1 MAALQPLASPG
12 APGEHTVVGVLGLGY
27 VGLPLAVEFGKRFA
41 TRGFDVDS
49 RRIAELQAGRDATRE
64 LAEAEIAAAT
74 RLVFR
79 ERIDALRGC
88 DVFVVAVPTPIDDE
102 KRPDLSALQDA
113 SRLVGQVVQRGNV
126 VVFESTVYP
135 GATEEVAVPLVE
147 AESGL
152 VCNRDFFAG
161 YSPERINPGDKEHRL
176 PDVVKITAGSTP
188 ETAAFVDALY
198 RRIVAAGTHSAPDIR
213 TAEAAKVIENI
224 QRDLNIALV
233 NEFAMI
239 FNRLGLDTEA
249 VLQAA
254 GSKWNFQAF
263 RPGLVGGHCI
273 GVDPYYLAAKAQAAG
288 CNPELLLAGRR
299 INDGMPRYVAERLEE
314 RMAKAS
320 IAVAGARIL
329 VMGLAFKENCADVR
343 NTKVADVIAA
353 LRERGARVD
362 VFDPC
367 VDADSV
373 GETLLAMPA
382 PGVYDAVLV
391 AVAHDAFRDLGAVRI
406 RAFGKPRSVVFD
418 VKHLLPA
425 DAVDG
430 RL

>member
-12 APGEHTVVGVLGLGY
+12 APGERTVVGVLGLGY

-49 RRIAELQAGRDATRE
+49 RRIAELQAGRDTTRE

-113 SRLVGQVVQRGNV
+113 SRLVGQVIQRGNV

-198 RRIVAAGTHSAPDIR
+198 RRVVAAGTHSAPDIR

-314 RMAKAS
+314 RMARAS

-343 NTKVADVIAA
+343 NTKVADVIDA

-373 GETLLAMPA
+373 DENLLAMPA

-391 AVAHDAFRDLGAVRI
+391 AVAHDAFRDLGTARI

>member
-12 APGEHTVVGVLGLGY
+12 APGERTVVGVLGLGY

-113 SRLVGQVVQRGNV
+113 SRLVGQVIQRGNV

-176 PDVVKITAGSTP
+176 ADVVKITAGSTP

-314 RMAKAS
+314 RMARAS

-373 GETLLAMPA
+373 DETLLAMPA

-391 AVAHDAFRDLGAVRI
+391 AVAHDAFRELGAARI

>member
-12 APGEHTVVGVLGLGY
+12 APGERTVVGVLGLGY

-64 LAEAEIAAAT
+64 LTEAEIAAAT
-74 RLVFR
+74 RLVFC
-79 ERIDALRGC
+79 ERINALRGC

-113 SRLVGQVVQRGNV
+113 SRLVGQVIQRGNV

-188 ETAAFVDALY
+188 EAAAFVDALY

-314 RMAKAS
+314 RMARAS

-343 NTKVADVIAA
+343 NTKVADVIAV

-373 GETLLAMPA
+373 DETLLAMPA

-391 AVAHDAFRDLGAVRI
+391 AVAHDAFRDLGTARI
-406 RAFGKPRSVVFD
+406 RAFGKPCSVVFD

>member
-12 APGEHTVVGVLGLGY
+12 APGERTVVGVLGLGY

-49 RRIAELQAGRDATRE
+49 RRIAVLQAGRDATRE

-74 RLVFR
+74 RLVFC

-102 KRPDLSALQDA
+102 KRPDLSALRDA
-113 SRLVGQVVQRGNV
+113 SRLVGQVIQRGNV

-314 RMAKAS
+314 QMAKAS

-343 NTKVADVIAA
+343 NTKVADAIAA

-373 GETLLAMPA
+373 DETLLAMPA

>member
-12 APGEHTVVGVLGLGY
+12 APGEGTVVGVLGLGY

-113 SRLVGQVVQRGNV
+113 SRLVGQVIQRGNV

-314 RMAKAS
+314 RMARAS

-373 GETLLAMPA
+373 DENLLAMPA

-391 AVAHDAFRDLGAVRI
+391 AVAHDAFRELGAARI

-425 DAVDG
+425 GAVDG

>member
-1 MAALQPLASPG
+1 MSVVAPLPAAPA
-12 APGEHTVVGVLGLGY
+12 ADTVVGVVGLGY
-27 VGLPLAVEFGKRFA
+27 VGLPLAVALGGHFE
-41 TRGFDVDS
+41 TRAFDVDP
-49 RRIAELQAGRDATRE
+49 RRILELRRGRDRTGEVDAGE
-64 LAEAEIAAAT
+64 LAEAS
-74 RLVFR
+74 RLAFTDR
-79 ERIDALRGC
+79 LADLAGC
-88 DVFVVAVPTPIDDE
+88 NVYIVAVPTPVDAD
-102 KRPDLSALQDA
+102 KKPDLRALRRA
-113 SRLVGQVVQRGNV
+113 SSMVGSLVAPGDV

-176 PDVVKITAGSTP
+176 PDAVKITAGSTP

-320 IAVAGARIL
+320 IAIAGARIL

-373 GETLLAMPA
+373 DETLLAMPA

-391 AVAHDAFRDLGAVRI
+391 AVAHDAFRDLGAARI

>member
-12 APGEHTVVGVLGLGY
+12 DPGEDTVVGVLGLGY

-41 TRGFDVDS
+41 TRGFDPDS
-49 RRIAELQAGRDATRE
+49 RRIAELEAGRDATRE

-79 ERIDALRGC
+79 KRIDALRGC
-88 DVFVVAVPTPIDDE
+88 DVFVVAVPTPIDAE

-113 SRLVGQVVQRGNV
+113 SRLVGQVIQRGNV
-126 VVFESTVYP
+126 VIFESTVYP

-239 FNRLGLDTEA
+239 FNRLGLNTEA

-314 RMAKAS
+314 QMAKAS

-343 NTKVADVIAA
+343 NTKVADVIGA
-353 LRERGARVD
+353 LRERGASVD

-373 GETLLAMPA
+373 DETLLARPA
-382 PGVYDAVLV
+382 PGIYDAVLV
-391 AVAHDAFRDLGAVRI
+391 AVAHDAFRELGAARI

>member
-12 APGEHTVVGVLGLGY
+12 APGEGTVVGVLGLGY

-49 RRIAELQAGRDATRE
+49 RRIAELQARRDATRE

-113 SRLVGQVVQRGNV
+113 SRLVGQVIQRGNV

-314 RMAKAS
+314 QMARAS

-373 GETLLAMPA
+373 DETLLAMPA

-391 AVAHDAFRDLGAVRI
+391 AVAHDAFRELGAARI